1 MFRLLIF
8 GFQFTFIG
16 PTGDVL
22 SCVRVTFLDNCIL
35 ARVLEITRGFDAV
48 KKCHAS
54 EKKVTHLRTV
64 IVTAYVL
71 TQFLTGNVWF
81 SVALGYKP
89 VLKC

>member
-8 GFQFTFIG
+8 GFRITFIG

-48 KKCHAS
+48 KKCNAS
-54 EKKVTHLRTV
+54 EKKDTPTNCNRNPYL
-64 IVTAYVL
+64 L
-71 TQFLTGNVWF
+71 TQFLTGNFWF